1 MKVLIVGSGGRE
13 HALCWKVKQS
23 AMVSTVFVAP
33 GNPGMTNVA
42 TPVPISELEI
52 EALVEFAQ
60 KEEITLTIVG
70 PEQSLAIGIVDAF
83 QSANLLIWGPTQ
95 KAAQIESSKTFAKE
109 LMEKYDIATAAYKT
123 FTDTLT
129 AQQYLQTI
137 GLPVVIKA
145 DGLASGKGVI
155 IPTTMQEAEEVIAD
169 MLSGNTFGEAGASII
184 IEEFLEGEEFSLLTF
199 VHDGKIYPMPM
210 AQDHKRA
217 YDGDTGPNTGG
228 MGAYAPVF
236 SAESPEVSQAMTEI
250 MEPVVKALIAEGCS
264 FTGFLYGGL
273 IKTQKGYQVIE
284 FNARFGDP
292 EAEVILPLL
301 ETDIVEIIMD
311 MLMQQTP
318 PAIQWKKEYAVGV
331 VLAAKGYPQSPII
344 DQPVPQIPDGGAGH
358 VFYAGVKEKAGSLV
372 INGGRILIL
381 VATATTFE
389 QAQKKVY
396 NEINKIIPTAIFYRK
411 DIGNRQLKRK

>member
-1 MKVLIVGSGGRE
+1 MKVLIIGSGGRE

-33 GNPGMTNVA
+33 GNPGMTDVA
-42 TPVPISELEI
+42 IPVPISELEV

-60 KEEITLTIVG
+60 KEGITLTIVG
-70 PEQSLAIGIVDAF
+70 PEQSLAAGIVDAF
-83 QSANLLIWGPTQ
+83 QAANLLIWGPTK

-109 LMEKYDIATAAYKT
+109 LMEKYGIATAAYKS
-123 FTDTLT
+123 FTNTIE
-129 AQQYLQTI
+129 AQQYLHTI

-169 MLSGNTFGEAGASII
+169 MLSGNTFGAAGASII

-199 VHDGKIYPMPM
+199 VHEGKIYPMPM

-236 SAESPEVSQAMTEI
+236 SAESPEVNQAMTEI
-250 MEPVVKALIAEGCS
+250 MEPVVAALISEGS
-264 FTGFLYGGL
+264 PFTGFLYGGL

-301 ETDIVEIIMD
+301 ETDIVKIIMD
-311 MLMQQTP
+311 MLKQQ
-318 PAIQWKKEYAVGV
+318 PAPVIQWKKEYAVGV
-331 VLAAKGYPQSPII
+331 VVAAKGYPQAPII
-344 DQPVPQIPDGGAGH
+344 NQPVPPIPDEGAAH

-396 NEINKIIPTAIFYRK
+396 NEINKITPTAIFYRK